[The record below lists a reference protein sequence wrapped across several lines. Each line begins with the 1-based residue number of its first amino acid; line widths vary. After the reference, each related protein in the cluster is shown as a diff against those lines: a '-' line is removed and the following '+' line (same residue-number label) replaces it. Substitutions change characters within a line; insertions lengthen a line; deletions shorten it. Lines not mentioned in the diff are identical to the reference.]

1 MSVLWMGVFEKKKN
15 VIVHGVLNIVH
26 GIFGKI
32 LIVYR
37 VSYSLA
43 YPLCFSF
50 QKTPNQSPY
59 NVIIIIIKKKYYTI
73 PWVWLYFSKFGN
85 LLTWDCL
92 YACRGS
98 NSSMEDNAWNPSL
111 LLKTQ
116 SQSNIGYDN
125 YLGKGNKVIS
135 IIFHINILIIQQ
147 CIILLY
153 LINGTWKTSAGC

>member
-50 QKTPNQSPY
+50 QKTPNQSQY
-59 NVIIIIIKKKYYTI
+59 NVIIIIIKKKI
-73 PWVWLYFSKFGN
+73 LYNPMS
-85 LLTWDCL
+85 LT
-92 YACRGS
+92 
-98 NSSMEDNAWNPSL
+98 
-111 LLKTQ
+111 
-116 SQSNIGYDN
+116 
-125 YLGKGNKVIS
+125 V
-135 IIFHINILIIQQ
+135 FF
-147 CIILLY
+147 
-153 LINGTWKTSAGC
+153 